1 MRITR
6 ETLLNIARDTAAQ
19 RTRSD
24 RNILG
29 VYLYGSLLEEEFLL
43 GGTADIDLVFIHMDT
58 AETSREIVPLTDEV
72 HLDIAH
78 HYERDYRQARQL
90 RVNPWLGP
98 AINECQ
104 ALYDPQ
110 HFLDFTQAGVRGQF
124 ERPDNVYQR
133 ALGLSE
139 RARQIWLAFQT
150 HYATDPGPEQ
160 VFDYLRALR
169 HAANAVASLSG
180 TPISERRFLLYFQK
194 RAEAIG
200 QAGMYAGLL
209 GLLGSP
215 NVEPETLSEWL
226 HAWQGAYEAVPS
238 DARPPRLHPGRRFY
252 YQKALETLLNGPQP
266 KAVLWPMLRTW
277 TLAVKTLPDASPHRI
292 RWRQAYDQLGL
303 IGAGFDE
310 RLRALDAFLDL
321 IDETLETW
329 ARQNGVS

>member
-124 ERPDNVYQR
+124 ERLDNVYQR
-133 ALGLSE
+133 ALGLADRAGESGRWLVSGMHHAIATLSQRGINVVADHVLVEQAWVQECAALFSGLPAWLIGVRCPLDVLEE
-139 RARQIWLAFQT
+139 REKQ
-150 HYATDPGPEQ
+150 
-160 VFDYLRALR
+160 
-169 HAANAVASLSG
+169 
-180 TPISERRFLLYFQK
+180 RRDRTL
-194 RAEAIG
+194 G
-200 QAGMYAGLL
+200 QARLQHER
-209 GLLGSP
+209 
-215 NVEPETLSEWL
+215 V
-226 HAWQGAYEAVPS
+226 HVPGIY
-238 DARPPRLHPGRRFY
+238 D
-252 YQKALETLLNGPQP
+252 LEVDTSLFS
-266 KAVLWPMLRTW
+266 AEEC
-277 TLAVKTLPDASPHRI
+277 AERI
-292 RWRQAYDQLGL
+292 RQCLTGGL
-303 IGAGFDE
+303 PPV
-310 RLRALDAFLDL
+310 ALQRIRYSA
-321 IDETLETW
+321 
-329 ARQNGVS
+329 A